1 MATSR
6 HNWHTLLATQNCRL
20 ESQSMNKIVGRA
32 LLPVESQKTGRSAH
46 PTSERFMLTRRL
58 EPEVM
63 DTVEDAHDYD
73 TMDHS
78 TVNRVFVDDL
88 LMFRRRTRESLD
100 RSLTTSATEEIVVP
114 FVNVLDVGTGTAL
127 IPIELCRREVTCRIN
142 AIDLA
147 AEMLKLADYN
157 IARADLASRIH
168 AERIDAKHM
177 PYGVGAFDAVISN
190 SIVHHI
196 PEPRAVFMEMLRVLR
211 PSGVLF
217 VRDLLRPKSL
227 AEVDHLVATYAGQE
241 NAHSQQ
247 LFRDSL
253 HAALSLDEVRELAVA
268 CGTSA
273 SAVQQT
279 SDRHWTLAWHA

>member
-1 MATSR
+1 
-6 HNWHTLLATQNCRL
+6 
-20 ESQSMNKIVGRA
+20 
-32 LLPVESQKTGRSAH
+32 
-46 PTSERFMLTRRL
+46 MLTRRL

-88 LMFRRRTRESLD
+88 LTFANQCGFQARLSDAQRPL
-100 RSLTTSATEEIVVP
+100 
-114 FVNVLDVGTGTAL
+114 NVLDVGTGTAL
-127 IPIELCRREVTCRIN
+127 IPIELCRREIACRIT

-147 AEMLKLADYN
+147 AEMLKLADLN
-157 IARADLASRIH
+157 IARANLAGQIQ
-168 AERIDAKHM
+168 AEQIDAKRM
-177 PYGVGAFDAVISN
+177 PYAAGAFDAVISN

-196 PEPRAVFMEMLRVLR
+196 PEPRAVFTEMLRVLR

-217 VRDLLRPKSL
+217 VRDLLRPQSL
-227 AEVDHLVATYAGQE
+227 ADIDHLVATYAGRE

-253 HAALSLDEVRELAVA
+253 HAALSLSEVRELVVEMGIAA
-268 CGTSA
+268 A
-273 SAVQQT
+273 AVQKS
-279 SDRHWTLAWHA
+279 SDRHWSLVWQK

>member
-1 MATSR
+1 
-6 HNWHTLLATQNCRL
+6 
-20 ESQSMNKIVGRA
+20 
-32 LLPVESQKTGRSAH
+32 
-46 PTSERFMLTRRL
+46 MLTRRL

-78 TVNRVFVDDL
+78 TVNRIFVDDL
-88 LMFRRRTRESLD
+88 LTFANKCGFQARLPE
-100 RSLTTSATEEIVVP
+100 VQQP
-114 FVNVLDVGTGTAL
+114 QNVLDVGTGTAL
-127 IPIELCRREVTCRIN
+127 IPIELCRRAVTCRII

-147 AEMLKLADYN
+147 AQMLKLADIN
-157 IARADLASRIH
+157 IARANLASRIQ
-168 AERIDAKHM
+168 AEQIDAKRM

-196 PEPRAVFMEMLRVLR
+196 PEPRAVFTEMLRVLR
-211 PSGVLF
+211 SGGVLF
-217 VRDLLRPKSL
+217 VRDLLRPQSL

-253 HAALSLDEVRELAVA
+253 HAALSLSEVRELAVDK
-268 CGTSA
+268 GFTT

-279 SDRHWTLAWHA
+279 SDRHWTLAWRK